1 MKDASRRPL
10 LCSAL
15 LLPGFDFIA
24 VRLPS
29 LPPSLRPSCSFGFMK
44 VKRITL
50 ICSAPIWSRRGSSG
64 GELAFMLILDDD
76 DDEKEEEAN
85 FRANSW
91 SAPSP
96 LPLLDESTRR
106 NFGFLLFCQP

>member
-1 MKDASRRPL
+1 MARDGRTNGWKDGWIKDASRHPL

-29 LPPSLRPSCSFGFMK
+29 LPPSVPPSLLLFRLYESKEDYSYLFRSHLDK
-44 VKRITL
+44 E
-50 ICSAPIWSRRGSSG
+50 SSSGG

-76 DDEKEEEAN
+76 EEEEEAN

-91 SAPSP
+91 SAPLPSP
-96 LPLLDESTRR
+96 LTR
-106 NFGFLLFCQP
+106 